1 MPTSM
6 TLAEAAKMETG
17 DVHRSGIIELYA
29 RSSPILTNLPFQDIN
44 GNALKYNREETLPGI
59 GFRGVN
65 ESYTPDIGVINPVT
79 ESLFIAGGDLDV
91 DKFIVDT
98 MGASQRSVRVGM
110 KIKALGLKFTE
121 SFIKG
126 DNATEPREFDGLQT
140 RLTGSQK
147 IVAGSTANGSAL
159 SLAKLDELIDAVEGS
174 PSEKFLIM
182 NKAMRRRLSA
192 ASRTYTVGGFVNFTT
207 DTFGRRVR
215 TYDDVPILEIEQDN
229 EGNDILGFTE
239 AASSGTATASSIY
252 CVNFGD
258 GYLTGI
264 QNGGVDARDLGEL
277 QTAPKYRTRVEW
289 YPGVALFHPRAAA
302 RLWSIADAAVVA

>member
-6 TLAEAAKMETG
+6 TLVEAAKMETG

-29 RSSPILTNLPFQDIN
+29 RSSPILTNLPFQDIA

-91 DKFIVDT
+91 DKFIIDT

-121 SFIKG
+121 SFLKG

-147 IVAGSTANGSAL
+147 IAAGSTANGTAL
-159 SLAKLDELIDAVEGS
+159 SLAKLDELIDAVEGDN
-174 PSEKFLIM
+174 KFLIM

-192 ASRTYTVGGFVNFTT
+192 ASRTYTVGGFVNFTQ
-207 DTFGRRVR
+207 DSFGRKQTV
-215 TYDDVPILEIEQDN
+215 YDQIPILEMDQDN

-239 AASSGTATASSIY
+239 AATSGTATGTSIY
-252 CVNFGD
+252 CVSFGD

-264 QNGGVDARDLGEL
+264 QNGGIDARDLGEL
-277 QTAPKYRTRVEW
+277 QTAPKMRTRVEW
-289 YPGVALFHPRAAA
+289 YPGLALFHPRAAA